1 MLGLTLTI
9 IGYVIAIAWAV
20 WRVIRVPSVNIR
32 EQDMTHVRDTV
43 AFSVVLLLGAA
54 ASRLTETMPMLRLAS
69 LALMVIALLMALVTL
84 ATEIK
89 FMHID
94 K

>member
-1 MLGLTLTI
+1 MIGLVLTV

-20 WRVIRVPSVNIR
+20 WRVVRVPSVNIH

-54 ASRLTETMPMLRLAS
+54 SSRMTGSTPMLRLAS
-69 LALMVIALLMALVTL
+69 LALMVIAMLMSLVTL

-89 FMHID
+89 FMHLD